1 MCSCMYPCRTFYL
14 PILSHWSLASSR
26 KSFLTASAPSQIL
39 KLGRN
44 IIVLYSLKRMPL
56 LHRYFTE
63 SYSGKTV
70 WEPRIPESWSWLS
83 PHTACACLV
92 TQMCLTL
99 CDPMDGVACQ
109 APLSMGFFQARIQE
123 WMAISFLQGFS
134 WPRDW
139 TCIPWVSC
147 IGRQILYHWTTG
159 KPHSD
164 WEHMIVAS
172 ANRLGF
178 PWNKLS
184 FTDHLLCAK
193 HCAHKKLQGE
203 TSITTDMQ
211 MTPPLWQKVKRN

>member
-1 MCSCMYPCRTFYL
+1 MERWFGSLEYPSPSPGSL
-14 PILSHWSLASSR
+14 PTL
-26 KSFLTASAPSQIL
+26 
-39 KLGRN
+39 
-44 IIVLYSLKRMPL
+44 
-56 LHRYFTE
+56 
-63 SYSGKTV
+63 
-70 WEPRIPESWSWLS
+70 
-83 PHTACACLV
+83 CACLV

-99 CDPMDGVACQ
+99 CDPMDCVACQ
-109 APLSMGFFQARIQE
+109 APLSMEFFQARIQE
-123 WMAISFLQGFS
+123 WVAISFLQGFS

-147 IGRQILYHWTTG
+147 ISRQILDHWTTG

-193 HCAHKKLQGE
+193 HCAHNKLQGE
-203 TSITTDMQ
+203 ISITSDMQ